1 MEQLFE
7 HIKLLSNG
15 KYILPYCNCLLIE
28 DDITCLVDSSPH
40 PKERACLEDK
50 KIDLIVNSHGHSDHN
65 SCNYLYPEARVL
77 LHPAEHERVSSGEA
91 YLTAYGYYFYPDETT
106 RPFYLDAVQYHARP
120 ADGPLE
126 GGQKISTGKIEFDV
140 IALPGHS
147 SGHCGFFFPQQGFV
161 YTADINMGIKPIYAM
176 LDSSVED
183 YLNSLERLRELR
195 TDMLVGGHGQA
206 VLTENLDQ
214 RLLQYRDEILFREEQ
229 IFKMVQNGISDIP
242 EMAER
247 GICFS
252 GRFPDP
258 RSVYYMHECVMD
270 LHHLERLERLGQVIC
285 HEGRYYLR

>member
-7 HIKLLSNG
+7 RIKLLSNG
-15 KYILPYCNCLLIE
+15 KYLLPYCNCLLIE

-40 PKERACLEDK
+40 PRERSYLEDK

-65 SCNYLYPEARVL
+65 SCNHLYPEARVL
-77 LHPAEHERVSSGEA
+77 LHPAEHERAASGEA
-91 YLTAYGYYFYPDETT
+91 YLIAYGYYTYPDEAT
-106 RPFYLDAVQYHARP
+106 RPFYLDAVQYQARP
-120 ADGPLE
+120 ADGPLSD
-126 GGQKISTGKIEFDV
+126 GQKLSAGKTEFEV

-147 SGHCGFFFPQQGFV
+147 IGHCGFFFPEQGFI

-176 LDSSVED
+176 LDSSVDD
-183 YLNSLERLRELR
+183 YLHSIERLRAIKP
-195 TDMLVGGHGQA
+195 DMLVGGHGPA

-214 RLLQYRDEILFREEQ
+214 RLLQYRDEILLREEQ
-229 IFKMVQNGISDIP
+229 ILKMVRNGTGDIP
-242 EMAER
+242 AIAEA

-270 LHHLERLERLGQVIC
+270 LHHLERLERLGQVTC
-285 HEGRYYLR
+285 HEGRYYSG